1 METVTVTSKGQLAL
15 PVNIRRDLEVETGTK
30 MVVLVKKGVILMK
43 PLKKLS
49 ELKGILRGVEKSA
62 EELIKEVRLDWEKK
76 LESLV

>member
-30 MVVLVKKGVILMK
+30 MLLVVKKGVILMK

-49 ELKGILRGVEKSA
+49 ELKGILKGVEKSA
-62 EELIKEVRLDWEKK
+62 GELVKEVRLDWEKK
-76 LESLV
+76 LESLA